1 MVWELAHD
9 LEALV
14 FPFFPVLTGIL
25 YQCNSV
31 VASLAAEVTTRQ
43 KRVLLAIAEFWLSI
57 DKSTDFSDYFLQ
69 HFKEH
74 TSDNKFSVNQYII
87 KKCAYCIET
96 TKIMDA
102 FMFKCDQL
110 R

>member
-31 VASLAAEVTTRQ
+31 VVSLAAEVTTRQ
-43 KRVLLAIAEFWLSI
+43 KRVLLAIAEL
-57 DKSTDFSDYFLQ
+57 
-69 HFKEH
+69 
-74 TSDNKFSVNQYII
+74 
-87 KKCAYCIET
+87 
-96 TKIMDA
+96 
-102 FMFKCDQL
+102 
-110 R
+110 